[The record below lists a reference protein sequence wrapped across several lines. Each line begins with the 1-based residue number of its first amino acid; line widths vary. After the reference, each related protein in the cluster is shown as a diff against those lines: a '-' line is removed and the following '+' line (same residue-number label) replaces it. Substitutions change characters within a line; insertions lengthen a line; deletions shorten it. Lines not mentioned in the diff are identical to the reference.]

1 MNRQPTE
8 WKEIL
13 ANDVRAA
20 DIEKKLVVTS
30 REREEKQTK
39 GEEWEVHIIWYKISC
54 KNILHNTRNV
64 ANILSLTV
72 TSQYRTP
79 VIYITL
85 CTSYMHTCVCAHVCV
100 C

>member
-30 REREEKQTK
+30 REREEGRGKMGYGIK
-39 GEEWEVHIIWYKISC
+39 RHKLLCSKKISN
-54 KNILHNTRNV
+54 KDILYSSYCHY
-64 ANILSLTV
+64 L
-72 TSQYRTP
+72 
-79 VIYITL
+79 VIIFNG
-85 CTSYMHTCVCAHVCV
+85 V
-100 C
+100 